1 MRGAHTCTGAKP
13 SKDQC
18 QSCRE
23 ITLLL
28 FSIHPKQINHKPKVL
43 LLGESGCGRE
53 SPGWNCPWGVQAR
66 LGALGHGREGKE
78 MGLSVPAKPQQ
89 CASVRVPPCKI
100 LCLCNCFV
108 CLGWFCFGLVFS
120 SALFAFTFSFCF
132 VSGAVFCSGS
142 CEQHPDPGSAGNGA
156 QAAPALVLPSQQTWD
171 PHPDPV
177 LGSF

>member
-1 MRGAHTCTGAKP
+1 MWKGKP
-13 SKDQC
+13 W
-18 QSCRE
+18 
-23 ITLLL
+23 L
-28 FSIHPKQINHKPKVL
+28 
-43 LLGESGCGRE
+43 
-53 SPGWNCPWGVQAR
+53 GWNCPWGVQAR

-120 SALFAFTFSFCF
+120 SALFVFTFSFCF

-142 CEQHPDPGSAGNGA
+142 CEQHPDPGFAGNGA